1 MNIDESTIIGNADVV
16 EAIFDELHIIK
27 EDVKNNVKI
36 FAGDHATCVKVF
48 AGDQLSI
55 ARLRAIVSIHAGQEK
70 GYSGFGWGVW
80 MPGLFHG
87 KICDIHGMF
96 VTHWG
101 KPNCGNRNPGCLAFH
116 NTRLHRTPIILSSL
130 PTFRVC
136 CDLIFVSLYAR
147 VLHCLLLV
155 SGKSSLN
162 NYADSI
168 HSWTTFWKHAE
179 AIFKQFANTQTVS
192 DLRASCTVSEQATDS
207 SNQPRAPAGDMVFE
221 NALLF
226 LRDALIT
233 REFTD
238 AIKCGD
244 SGRVVL
250 VLKMWALS
258 FRGSGRTKYAHEMLH
273 LIHNLE
279 HVWPKPIRYA
289 LYIHN
294 TSFR

>member
-27 EDVKNNVKI
+27 EDVENDVKI

-136 CDLIFVSLYAR
+136 RDLIFVSLYAR

-155 SGKSSLN
+155 SGKSSLD

-192 DLRASCTVSEQATDS
+192 DLRASRTVSEQATDS
-207 SNQPRAPAGDMVFE
+207 SNQPRAPAGDMVFK

-238 AIKCGD
+238 VIKCGD

-258 FRGSGRTKYAHEMLH
+258 FRGSG
-273 LIHNLE
+273 
-279 HVWPKPIRYA
+279 
-289 LYIHN
+289 
-294 TSFR
+294 